1 MYTHIGD
8 GLIVKTRDVIGIFDI
23 KSIESSRENKR
34 IQFEM
39 KENNVTGKSV
49 ILMQDGKKYKEIFSQ
64 ISVNTLKK
72 RLEKGII

>member
-8 GLIVKTRDVIGIFDI
+8 SLIVKTRDVIGVFDI

>member
-8 GLIVKTRDVIGIFDI
+8 SLIVKTRDVIGIFDI